1 MAEIFVAVALAGAGA
16 GVLPRVGDGVGDALR
31 RRRMRRQEVRR
42 ARVDAGALRAQ
53 MRVHAHRGEEA
64 LGAVG
69 VVAGARR
76 DADADAV
83 GLELLGAGEVGER
96 DLGFGERQRAELR
109 VAQQVGGDA
118 VDQRGLPRLVLADL
132 GVAGDD
138 VRHLVRQ
145 HRGELGVVVGERDQA
160 AGDVELAVR
169 QREGVDRGRVEDGD
183 LVFQLRPL
191 GGGDELVDGL
201 LQHRLHAGL
210 AIDAAIGGEDAK
222 VLALLRRREQRSA
235 SPAAGSAGASAIV
248 GMFALEQA
256 REHQRQRG
264 AQRDK
269 ARTERQLAAERR
281 PVRASLMTALRDL
294 DLLRVR
300 RLDPRAAALLDRA
313 PAP

>member
-1 MAEIFVAVALAGAGA
+1 MLARCA
-16 GVLPRVGDGVGDALR
+16 
-31 RRRMRRQEVRR
+31 
-42 ARVDAGALRAQ
+42 AQ

-83 GLELLGAGEVGER
+83 GLELLGAREVGER

-109 VAQQVGGDA
+109 IAEQVGGDA
-118 VDQRGLPRLVLADL
+118 VDQRGLPRLVLADR
-132 GVAGDD
+132 GVAGDH

-201 LQHRLHAGL
+201 LQHRPARAGR
-210 AIDAAIGGEDAK
+210 D
-222 VLALLRRREQRSA
+222 RRRHRPPGCA
-235 SPAAGSAGASAIV
+235 GARAARTPRAGVCFSGCGAAGASV
-248 GMFALEQA
+248 
-256 REHQRQRG
+256 
-264 AQRDK
+264 
-269 ARTERQLAAERR
+269 ERR
-281 PVRASLMTALRDL
+281 DVRASS
-294 DLLRVR
+294 R
-300 RLDPRAAALLDRA
+300 RRAAALSAMLAREQARTRA
-313 PAP
+313 SSRPNTGLFAPHS